1 MHLFDGQMFHCVGY
15 FNTIINILFLFD
27 SSHILYQLKTSY
39 NENKEKL
46 DTEDVRVSI
55 KVTELVE
62 SFK

>member
-1 MHLFDGQMFHCVGY
+1 MCTYLMFHCVGY